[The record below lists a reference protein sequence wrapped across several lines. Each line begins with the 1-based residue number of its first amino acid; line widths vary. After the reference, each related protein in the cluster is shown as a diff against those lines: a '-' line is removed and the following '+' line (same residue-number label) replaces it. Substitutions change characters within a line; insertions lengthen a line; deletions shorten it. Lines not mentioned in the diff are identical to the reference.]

1 MNTVLLR
8 LFEQYDVS
16 ERDRYE
22 IGQIYN
28 FLSEEKKQ
36 RLIKDFEIFIKKVK
50 KFQQQLKEEKDILIG
65 ETINE
70 IKQIIEQTKLKK

>member
-8 LFEQYDVS
+8 LFEQHDVS

-36 RLIKDFEIFIKKVK
+36 RLIKDFEIFIKRVK
-50 KFQQQLKEEKDILIG
+50 KFQKQLKEEKDILIG

>member
-8 LFEQYDVS
+8 LFEQHDVS
-16 ERDRYE
+16 EKDRYE
-22 IGQIYN
+22 IGQMYN

-50 KFQQQLKEEKDILIG
+50 KFQKQLKEEKDILIG